1 MGRNGRTKAYG
12 KVVGKDA
19 SDRPGWKGP
28 GYVKKKPANPP
39 KEKPAKEEEEDDVP
53 EPLIPLEL
61 QQLLLNIFKD
71 TFPEV
76 LTSES
81 RQRLLQDVKN
91 ALYERDFARAF
102 GRQDYLETYSIRWSP
117 SRALCYQSIL
127 VDISEHLIEIFP
139 FYGKI
144 QSEEEVETVKNI
156 TGSTLCAVC
165 FGGGAAEVVAFGGFL
180 KLLHDRISTRGA
192 GEEDLA
198 ISEGMNG
205 LSVAD
210 QVGDTEPSKT
220 SSSEVDPTTTSTTEE
235 ASTTSPEVDLVFV
248 DSAQWGEVVKKLG
261 NSIISPPSISKY
273 ASASAKAANAAMLS
287 EQHIKATFLAEDILT
302 MTTPQM
308 KDLIGKTPM
317 LLTLL
322 FTLNELY
329 TSSISSTTKF
339 LLNLTMAAKAGSLLL
354 VVDSPG
360 SYSETIVNGS
370 SKKYPMHWLLDHTLL
385 DTAKTD
391 NEAAWEKLVSDDSKW
406 FRIPEALRYPISL
419 ENMRYQIHLYRR
431 L

>member
-180 KLLHDRISTRGA
+180 KLLHDRISTR
-192 GEEDLA
+192 
-198 ISEGMNG
+198 
-205 LSVAD
+205 
-210 QVGDTEPSKT
+210 
-220 SSSEVDPTTTSTTEE
+220 VDPTTTSTTEE